1 MLESDE
7 FKDELLDI
15 FGTEMPKERGKID
28 KILAKNPL
36 LKNAEILK

>member
-15 FGTEMPKERGKID
+15 FGTEMPKERGK
-28 KILAKNPL
+28 NPL